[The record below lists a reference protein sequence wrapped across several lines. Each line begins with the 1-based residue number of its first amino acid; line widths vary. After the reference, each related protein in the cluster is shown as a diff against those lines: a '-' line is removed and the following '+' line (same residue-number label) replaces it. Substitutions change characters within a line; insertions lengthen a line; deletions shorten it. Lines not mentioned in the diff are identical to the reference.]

1 MRLLAAGLFT
11 CLLLLQLPLA
21 APFESCSCTADD
33 RSCSASISCPG
44 GCIAYCPSGACR
56 ATCSKP
62 GTAGGEIG
70 PILMKP
76 ITLHSRKGSSEH
88 VASELAR
95 ITAMQVSFVPND
107 RREKF
112 NLDAKDIPLWD
123 VLETLSVSG
132 ELKIGGEDFASLRAA
147 RQSIVSGERMKV
159 CIHNASAQ
167 SVVDEFAGISG
178 LPIRITAGDPQTI
191 VNLTVQAA
199 TLDEAMAQISE
210 QTGVQITVR

>member
-1 MRLLAAGLFT
+1 
-11 CLLLLQLPLA
+11 
-21 APFESCSCTADD
+21 
-33 RSCSASISCPG
+33 
-44 GCIAYCPSGACR
+44 
-56 ATCSKP
+56 
-62 GTAGGEIG
+62 
-70 PILMKP
+70 MKP